1 VLFISIDDLNDYVG
15 CLNGAVKA
23 RTLNIDKLAGQGTL
37 FTNAHCQ
44 VPICGPSRASIMTG
58 LYPSTSGNYLQLEDE
73 HIKLANA
80 KTRKSAF
87 MPA

>member
-1 VLFISIDDLNDYVG
+1 
-15 CLNGAVKA
+15 
-23 RTLNIDKLAGQGTL
+23 
-37 FTNAHCQ
+37 
-44 VPICGPSRASIMTG
+44 MTG

-87 MPA
+87 MPV